1 MSDSSEGILY
11 CSNKTQVSLMQ
22 VDLKFRFG
30 IRIRLV
36 DGIALL
42 VASGR
47 NRTIGFA
54 TCDRHFAPSF

>member
-11 CSNKTQVSLMQ
+11 CSVKTQVSSTQ

-42 VASGR
+42 ATSGR
-47 NRTIGFA
+47 NRTLFFA